1 MRRPAE
7 DTIAQRTISAPSR
20 RNPQEREKK
29 LSKIRGLPAKNSA
42 SLLQLQLQLQARKR
56 RCRYCAAAALQAEV
70 RVRLHNGGG
79 CHGALRLVPR
89 LVPTL

>member
-7 DTIAQRTISAPSR
+7 DTIAQRTISAPF
-20 RNPQEREKK
+20 RNLREKK

-56 RCRYCAAAALQAEV
+56 RCRYCAAAVLQAEV